1 MLAGALTKAVQPN
14 ASIASTGLSI
24 RYIGDHAYAYSGV
37 VAVDNNETALID
49 TVTGSGYAKLVWDCS
64 YSPDAYSTD
73 RYTFKLYL
81 NDLLSYVEFHYDN
94 NLKRAFSVVLIP
106 PLTKLKITAQNLT
119 DTSSQDC
126 LTILTGRVYGVE

>member
-1 MLAGALTKAVQPN
+1 MAATEPTNYQFAG
-14 ASIASTGLSI
+14 TGLSLQ
-24 RYIGDHAYAYSGV
+24 YIGNHAYAFSGV
-37 VAVDNNETALID
+37 VAADNNETALID
-49 TVTGSGYAKLVWDCS
+49 TVTGSGYVKAVWDCS

-81 NDLLSYVEFHYDN
+81 NDQLSYVEFHYDN
-94 NLKRAFSVVLIP
+94 NLKRAFSVVIIP

-126 LTILTGRVYGVE
+126 LTILSGRVYGADE